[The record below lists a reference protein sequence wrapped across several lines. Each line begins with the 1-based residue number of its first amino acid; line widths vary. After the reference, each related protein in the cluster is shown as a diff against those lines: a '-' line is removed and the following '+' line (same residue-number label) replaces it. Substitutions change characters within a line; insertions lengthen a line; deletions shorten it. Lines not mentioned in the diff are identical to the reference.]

1 MNLVKMQILAGWN
14 HYYANLGAVCAN
26 DYVDEVERC
35 MEQDRKAVEM
45 YHQMDQGRWYGMGM
59 SQHIGF
65 THWNEDECRNPVV
78 MRVIPLKK
86 RSILVAADGTAQHAE
101 GSPWL
106 DNTMKLKDFLNPDCT
121 RASVTLY
128 SRSDLKAEYKVLKKP
143 GWLSVEPME
152 GWLDGVSQKK
162 VRLNLTLIKQMIPET
177 NQDTIRIRSRLQHR
191 KENVRLQC
199 RFIQEIY
206 RIRKMYLW
214 IQWGISASKRH
225 IM

>member
-1 MNLVKMQILAGWN
+1 
-14 HYYANLGAVCAN
+14 
-26 DYVDEVERC
+26 

-162 VRLNLTLIKQMIPET
+162 VRLNLTLIKQRLPENEPGYYSGFARDCNT
-177 NQDTIRIRSRLQHR
+177 G
-191 KENVRLQC
+191 
-199 RFIQEIY
+199 
-206 RIRKMYLW
+206 RKM
-214 IQWGISASKRH
+214 
-225 IM
+225 